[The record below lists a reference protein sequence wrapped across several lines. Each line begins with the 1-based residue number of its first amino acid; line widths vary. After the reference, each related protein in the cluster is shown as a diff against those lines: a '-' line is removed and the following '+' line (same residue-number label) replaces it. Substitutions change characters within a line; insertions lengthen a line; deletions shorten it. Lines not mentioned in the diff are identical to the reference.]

1 MSINESAVNR
11 QIEQDTSTLE
21 DFSVL
26 KQIQAQQIRE
36 QQSGESSHYAE

>member
-1 MSINESAVNR
+1 MRRLLQDIAMNR

-26 KQIQAQQIRE
+26 KQIQE
-36 QQSGESSHYAE
+36 QQSGESSGHYAK